1 LRRPEEVLLVVHRA
15 AAGAREF
22 LVMHRAPD
30 RGGYWH
36 LVSGGLEDDES
47 PAEAGR
53 RELAEE
59 TGLESPLDFTPL
71 PLVRAYHDG
80 AKEIAVHFCAVEAAP
95 DWEPVIDE
103 EHDDWRWLPAAEA
116 IEHLRHPEPRE
127 GVRAVAE
134 LVEAGS

>member
-1 LRRPEEVLLVVHRA
+1 VRRPEEVLLVVHRE
-15 AAGAREF
+15 AAGGREF

-47 PAEAGR
+47 AVEAGR

-59 TGLESPLDFTPL
+59 TGLESPLDFTLL
-71 PLVRAYHDG
+71 PLVRAYRG
-80 AKEIAVHFCAVEAAP
+80 GTTEIAVHFCAVEAAP

-103 EHDDWRWLPAAEA
+103 EHDDWRWLSAPEA

-127 GVRAVAE
+127 GVRVVAE
-134 LVEAGS
+134 NVEAGS